1 MSGRGLGHT
10 GGTLDKLESITG
22 FSIEMDRER
31 FFDQVGEI
39 GAAVIGQSG
48 NITPADKKLY
58 ALRDVTATV
67 ESIPLIASSVMS
79 KKIAAGADAIVL
91 DVKTGSGAFMK
102 TLDDSIAL
110 AQAMVDI
117 GTHLGRNTVAI
128 ISDMD
133 QPLGYGIGNALEI
146 NEGIETLKGH
156 GPKDLQEVCLILGSQ
171 MLVLGGKAKD
181 EAEARSIL
189 MTHIEDG
196 TALEKFKQIVRAQ
209 GGDVSQIDDPEK
221 LPTAKRFIEVKA
233 TTKGFIEGIQAE
245 EIGIAAM
252 LLGAGRETKESVI
265 DLAVGIQLSKK
276 VGDAVEIG
284 DTLAVLHINDASD
297 KKVEEAEDKVLEAY
311 RITSESVPP
320 LPLVFALVT
329 KDGVTRY

>member
-1 MSGRGLGHT
+1 M
-10 GGTLDKLESITG
+10 E
-22 FSIEMDRER
+22 RER
-31 FFDQVGEI
+31 FFAQVGEI

-67 ESIPLIASSVMS
+67 NSIPLIASSVMS

-117 GTHLGRNTVAI
+117 GTQLGRHTVAV

-133 QPLGYGIGNALEI
+133 QPLGYGIGNALEVK
-146 NEGIETLKGH
+146 EGIETLRGH
-156 GPKDLQEVCLILGSQ
+156 GPSDLTEVCLILGSQ

-181 EAEARSIL
+181 TEEARAIL
-189 MTHIEDG
+189 KQHIADG
-196 TALEKFKQIVRAQ
+196 SAFEKLKVIAAAQ
-209 GGDVSQIDDPEK
+209 GGDVAQIESPSK
-221 LPTAKRFIEVKA
+221 LPTARRQLEVKA
-233 TTKGFIEGIQAE
+233 PADGHIEAIQAE

-265 DLAVGIQLSKK
+265 DLAVGIVLSKK
-276 VGDAVEIG
+276 VGDAVSAG
-284 DTLAVLHINDASD
+284 DTLAVLHVNDASES
-297 KKVEEAEDKVLEAY
+297 KVKEAEAKVLEAY
-311 RITSESVPP
+311 RITAQPVTPPP
-320 LPLVFALVT
+320 LVYAIVT